1 MPSLP
6 SLPPAVVSPKPPPWR
21 GRPLDLLR
29 YSGARKQEVELRRI
43 TGALALPH
51 GPGPLR
57 PLLVAVSWI
66 HLGKGTV
73 FGLGQMLIALRD
85 ETGA

>member
-1 MPSLP
+1 M
-6 SLPPAVVSPKPPPWR
+6 
-21 GRPLDLLR
+21 
-29 YSGARKQEVELRRI
+29 ELRRI

>member
-1 MPSLP
+1 M
-6 SLPPAVVSPKPPPWR
+6 
-21 GRPLDLLR
+21 
-29 YSGARKQEVELRRI
+29 ELRRI

-51 GPGPLR
+51 GPGPLW
-57 PLLVAVSWI
+57 PLVVAVSWI

-85 ETGA
+85 ESGA